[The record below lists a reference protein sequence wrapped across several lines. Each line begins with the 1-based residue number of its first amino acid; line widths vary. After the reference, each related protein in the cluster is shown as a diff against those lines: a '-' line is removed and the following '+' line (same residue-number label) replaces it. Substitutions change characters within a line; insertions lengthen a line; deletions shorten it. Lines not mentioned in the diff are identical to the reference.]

1 MLRLFQ
7 REMDLRPG
15 DGPPVVLVDCTG
27 SVPYEAKQRME
38 EALGRFRE
46 IIPTMRVFGFA
57 KGVVEITLRQPYGD
71 GSYSDGILPAIPPD
85 GFRNDRER
93 YANSRP
99 VNATYLGLSLQAIEH
114 LRPSLVI
121 IMSDGGSADK
131 WRACRVADRLGCPI
145 DCYFFR
151 ARECDRSSEDPHH
164 LAELARRS
172 RGRYADLVEGHTIT
186 SELTRSLA
194 PSIPQQRN
202 EDAMSGY
209 RTPSSKLNIQMPGE
223 QVHRVTE
230 VIHVVKDRE
239 IHLYDGETRY
249 IDHGSAHEALLQIGA
264 TEVSVDQS
272 AAPVLQDHRPPRSRF
287 AEFFLGARR
296 EEDRGAIAE
305 QPKPAEL
312 EPPRAAPLA
321 LSFFTSKQKV
331 RS

>member
-7 REMDLRPG
+7 REMDLTPG
-15 DGPPVVLVDCTG
+15 DGQPVVLVDCTG
-27 SVPYEAKQRME
+27 SVPYESKQRME

-46 IIPTMRVFGFA
+46 IIPAMRVFGFA

-71 GSYSDGILPAIPPD
+71 GSYRDGILSADPPD
-85 GFRNDRER
+85 GCSSDRER
-93 YANSRP
+93 YSGRRRNG
-99 VNATYLGLSLQAIEH
+99 THLGLSLQAIEH
-114 LRPSLVI
+114 LRPSLII
-121 IMSDGGSADK
+121 IMSDGGSVDK

-151 ARECDRSSEDPHH
+151 AKERDQGDEDPRH
-164 LAELARRS
+164 LADLARRS
-172 RGRYADLVEGHTIT
+172 RGRYADLGEGHTIT

-202 EDAMSGY
+202 EVDMSGY
-209 RTPSSKLNIQMPGE
+209 RTPSSKINIQMPGE

-230 VIHVVKDRE
+230 VLHVIKDRE
-239 IHLYDGETRY
+239 VHLHDGETRY

-264 TEVSVDQS
+264 TEVNVDQS
-272 AAPVLQDHRPPRSRF
+272 ASPVLQDHRPPRSRF

-296 EEDRGAIAE
+296 EEDRGAITE

-321 LSFFTSKQKV
+321 LSFFTSKA